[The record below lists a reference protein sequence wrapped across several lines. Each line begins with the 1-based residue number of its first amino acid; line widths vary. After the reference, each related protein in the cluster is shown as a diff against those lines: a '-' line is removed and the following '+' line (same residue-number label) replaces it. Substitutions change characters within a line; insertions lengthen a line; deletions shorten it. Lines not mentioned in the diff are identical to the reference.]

1 MERVSTINRPFIL
14 NIYKPP
20 GIGSTQV
27 VGKIKRALGK
37 SIKKVG
43 HFGTLD
49 PFAEGVL
56 LIGANGACRL
66 NDYLHERYPKTYLAT
81 GKLGQKTNTG
91 DLEGEVIEEK
101 PTPEIDLA
109 KAEEVLKSF
118 IGEYWQV
125 PPSFSATK
133 HQGKALYQWARE
145 GVQVKKDA
153 VKREIQSIEL
163 VEWSSEFFKFR
174 VTATTGT
181 YIRTLF
187 EDISERL
194 GSTGHLIA
202 LKREAIGPM
211 SFEKSLHDEQWPGA
225 ENFNH
230 DSFLTLQECFDVPE
244 IKVSG
249 NELKLYSHGNPVD
262 LSRITHSEKLSEGD
276 MLWVSDSEGVLLGL
290 ASVEAQMVTSCF
302 NFPYTPR

>member
-66 NDYLHERYPKTYLAT
+66 NDYLHDRYPKTYLAT

-91 DLEGEVIEEK
+91 DLEGEVIEGK
-101 PTPEIDLA
+101 PVPLIDLV

-118 IGEYWQV
+118 LGEYWQV

-145 GVQVKKDA
+145 GVQIQKEA
-153 VKREIQSIEL
+153 VKREIHSIEL
-163 VEWSSEFFKFR
+163 VEWNSENFKFR

-187 EDISERL
+187 EDVADKL
-194 GSTGHLIA
+194 GTEGHLIA

-211 SFEKSLHDEQWPGA
+211 CSEKSLHDEQWPGS
-225 ENFNH
+225 ENFDD

-244 IKVSG
+244 IKVTG

-262 LSRITHSEKLSEGD
+262 LSKISHTDNLSEGD
-276 MLWVSDSEGVLLGL
+276 MLWVSDSEGILLGL
-290 ASVEAQMVTSCF
+290 ASIQAHMVTSCF